1 MQATLVLSSLGAS
14 VASGLFLAAGLHLR
28 ARRVDPQDQRAVDL
42 FSLWW
47 LGLAVYAAS
56 GASQDLVAASGVRP
70 FLLFLVLSYVQ
81 MVALCIGLWGL
92 MYHVAY
98 VVTGRR
104 RLLVPLSVFYVAYY
118 AAILFL
124 VTRSLPQAVEADAWR
139 TGLAYGDPVMDAFAI
154 ALLLAIPPLVGG
166 GMYLLLS
173 LQARETPQRLRI
185 LLVTGSTF
193 AWSAAMLAREA
204 EWSALLPALLGVLS
218 GFSISWA
225 YQPPTW
231 LRRRIE
237 AAPSG

>member
-1 MQATLVLSSLGAS
+1 MEATLVLSSLGAS
-14 VASGLFLAAGLHLR
+14 VASGLFLAAGLNLQ
-28 ARRVDPQDQRAVDL
+28 ARKVGPEDQRALDL

-70 FLLFLVLSYVQ
+70 FLLFLILSYVQ

-98 VVTGRR
+98 VVTGKR
-104 RLLVPLSVFYVAYY
+104 RLLFPLSTFYVTYY
-118 AAILFL
+118 AVILFL
-124 VTRSLPQAVEADAWR
+124 VTRSLPQAVEASAWR
-139 TGLAYGDPVMDAFAI
+139 TGLVYGDPVMDAFAI
-154 ALLLAIPPLVGG
+154 ALLLVIPPLVGG
-166 GMYLLLS
+166 GMYLVLS
-173 LQARETPQRLRI
+173 LQAREAPQRLRI

-204 EWSALLPALLGVLS
+204 SWSALLPALLGVLS

-231 LRRRIE
+231 LRRRLD
-237 AAPSG
+237 AASS

>member
-1 MQATLVLSSLGAS
+1 MEATLVLSSLGAS
-14 VASGLFLAAGLHLR
+14 VASGLFLAAGLNLQ
-28 ARRVDPQDQRAVDL
+28 ARRVAPRDQRAVDL

-47 LGLAVYAAS
+47 LGLAVYAGA

-104 RLLVPLSVFYVAYY
+104 KLLIPLSAFYVAYY

-124 VTRSLPQAVEADAWR
+124 VTRSLPHAVEASAWS
-139 TGLAYGDPVMDAFAI
+139 TGLVYGDPVLDAFAI
-154 ALLLAIPPLVGG
+154 ALLLAIPPLVGA

-204 EWSALLPALLGVLS
+204 DLAALLPAILGILS

-225 YQPPTW
+225 YQPPAW
-231 LRRRIE
+231 LRRRLDT
-237 AAPSG
+237 ASS